1 MEGNYAEDWEVG
13 ILPLVIQ
20 DGKKGTEVMMWFWR
34 VRHSYLNHWTGKRH
48 WNREEERDSEG
59 GGEKELTMEGGGR
72 GGGGRDRG

>member
-1 MEGNYAEDWEVG
+1 MG

-20 DGKKGTEVMMWFWR
+20 GGKKGTEVMMWFWR

-59 GGEKELTMEGGGR
+59 GGEKE
-72 GGGGRDRG
+72 